1 LTPLDVPVN
10 ISLEK
15 LLTLRR
21 LSEQP
26 FDRQEREILQRLHDE
41 GSEAVQRF
49 ILDFGFHRI
58 ITAVHRWHAR
68 FRKSLSP
75 DPPRERVLC
84 AFTSVADR
92 LVDQDELKALVRW
105 AAQELDLLPEALLEQ
120 AGQRADSG
128 VNSRGGDLT
137 VEVFD
142 LTDLIAALIYFFE
155 SPPGLKPVVRERT
168 LRDQLDDFLTS
179 RSTGRVRR
187 VLGGAAAVAAD
198 VLAEL
203 EAGDATLYT
212 VYHSAAQ
219 AMDHQQSV
227 QRLSLGDAEAALS
240 FTSAQTPGVYQ
251 VAGKDYEHPTSAS
264 TIFSYDAGFALD
276 PFRAFLTDRVI
287 FRHAPRGPE
296 PPLWREIWVHP
307 GVGPRQ
313 KITERMLPLAADEWP
328 WLPGFLRWW
337 VEGKALHLVFAG
349 EDLLRRIAERHHY
362 IVLSG
367 IGPGTF
373 DVSDALNPLHHLIA
387 KEVAAQLRILAD
399 AGATLHLEISG
410 SVGRH
415 QRLTPLAEV
424 LDGVVHSLGLNDA
437 ELAQMTDMADFQV
450 VPKSGYSQMYERYH
464 QALALAE
471 RLSLS
476 RLYVHGNDADLILRR
491 RGSPGAMRDEVTADL
506 FAKGV
511 VVLSVLQ
518 RSGLPWQ
525 ERARHLSPVLLW
537 RGFEALISLASDL
550 AAERHPDRGE
560 AYRRQ
565 LGTMLDAGYALVP
578 RSGGYAVAV
587 VPVMWPALPRSIHP
601 SGAGDICS
609 SVSLVYAGF

>member
-1 LTPLDVPVN
+1 MDT
-10 ISLEK
+10 SLEK
-15 LLTLRR
+15 LETLRR

-26 FDRQEREILQRLHDE
+26 FDRQEREILQRLHDK

-75 DPPRERVLC
+75 EPPRETVLC
-84 AFTSVADR
+84 AFASVADR
-92 LVDQDELKALVRW
+92 LVDQDEIGALVRW
-105 AAQELDLLPEALLEQ
+105 AAQERNLTPRALLEQ
-120 AGQRADSG
+120 AGRRADG
-128 VNSRGGDLT
+128 GLNSRGGDLT

-155 SPPGLKPVVRERT
+155 SPPGLKPVVRERA
-168 LRDQLDDFLTS
+168 LRDQLDAFLSS
-179 RSTGRVRR
+179 RPVGRVRR
-187 VLGGAAAVAAD
+187 VLGGAAAVATD

-212 VYHSAAQ
+212 LYHSAAQ
-219 AMDHQQSV
+219 AIDHRPSV
-227 QRLSLGDAEAALS
+227 RRLSFLSEGAEAAS
-240 FTSAQTPGVYQ
+240 NFTSAQTPGVYQ
-251 VAGKDYEHPTSAS
+251 IADKFFEHPTSSS

-296 PPLWREIWVHP
+296 PPPWREVFVHP
-307 GVGPRQ
+307 AIGAPVTWTLPR
-313 KITERMLPLAADEWP
+313 AADEWP

-337 VEGKALHLVFAG
+337 VEGETLHLAFADR
-349 EDLLRRIAERHHY
+349 DLLRSMAELYHY
-362 IVLSG
+362 VILSG

-373 DVSDALNPLHHLIA
+373 DVYTEAHPLRRLIA
-387 KEVAAQLRILAD
+387 QQVAAQLRALAD
-399 AGATLHLEISG
+399 AGVTLHLEVSG
-410 SVGRH
+410 SVGRR
-415 QRLTPLAEV
+415 QRIAPLAEA
-424 LDGVVHSLGLNDA
+424 LGGVVRSLGLNDV
-437 ELAQMTDMADFQV
+437 ELTQMIDMADFRTVRGAKGRSEIYQ
-450 VPKSGYSQMYERYH
+450 RYRR
-464 QALALAE
+464 ALALAE
-471 RLSLS
+471 RLSLE
-476 RLYVHGNDADLILRR
+476 RIYVHGNDADLILRR
-491 RGSPGAMRDEVTADL
+491 AGSPGAMRDEIAADL
-506 FAKGV
+506 FTKGV

-537 RGFEALISLASDL
+537 RGFEAIISLAGDL
-550 AAERHPDRGE
+550 AAERHPGRGR

-565 LGTMLDAGYALVP
+565 LETVLDTGYALP
-578 RSGGYAVAV
+578 SKSGDYAVAV
-587 VPVMWPALPRSIHP
+587 VPVMWPALPRNIHP
-601 SGAGDICS
+601 GGAGDICS